1 MSDDDQPLATFRAF
15 AGLHLH
21 LASRAKERFEDAFY
35 KREFGL
41 KLAECRII
49 GITASYGTA
58 SFRQICE
65 DGDFEKSYASRLINT
80 LHTQGL
86 VDKSWSQVDQR
97 SVSLSLTGR
106 GRAMHRALHAAAAE
120 IDQRWLS
127 AIDEKD
133 RPTLIRNLELLTTS
147 ARHLEATL
155 RGSTAAPQP
164 DTAAGDR
171 ARAPTEAVASDNE
184 RR

>member
-1 MSDDDQPLATFRAF
+1 MSEDDQPLASFRSF

-21 LASRAKERFEDAFY
+21 LAARVKERFEDAFY

-86 VDKSWSQVDQR
+86 VDKTWSQIDQR
-97 SVSLSLTGR
+97 SVSLSLTSR
-106 GRAMHRALHAAAAE
+106 GRAMHRALHAAAAV
-120 IDQRWLS
+120 IDERWLS
-127 AIDEKD
+127 AIDPKD
-133 RPTLIRNLELLTTS
+133 RPSLIRNLELLTTS
-147 ARHLEATL
+147 ARNLEERMRETP
-155 RGSTAAPQP
+155 AAAEP
-164 DTAAGDR
+164 
-171 ARAPTEAVASDNE
+171 APAASD
-184 RR
+184 